1 MSLAPKRGILTL
13 IWILVLVFGVVLK
26 TVSAQEGNQV
36 RLAPVD
42 TQSFPIIRSYLD
54 VRSSTGGFVYGLDQ
68 QQVHIVE
75 NGRRL
80 PVQELQQ
87 LRTGAQFVLAISPG
101 PAFEIRDI
109 QGISRYEYLAD
120 ALQDWAV
127 ARQGSTV
134 DDLSLIVS
142 EGPES
147 THSTDLDRWA
157 ATLRSFSPTGEET
170 GPDFDVLTRALDIAS
185 DPTSDPGMSA
195 AILFIT
201 PLPGQEVSLGLQS
214 LAARATQQGVKIYIW
229 LVASSEQFSSPEAE
243 QMRLLAE
250 QTGGTLFNY
259 SGQEIIPSPE
269 DFLDE
274 LRNTYALS
282 YNSSITTSGV
292 HQISAEINYQSQLLT
307 SPAQE
312 IELEVFPPSITFI
325 SPPIEVERS
334 LSDPQD
340 DSSSLVPTMQPLDLL
355 IEFPDGHLRPIN
367 QTTLYVD
374 GLLIGVNEVEP
385 YDRFNWVID
394 EITSSGEH
402 ILVAE
407 VEDSLGLIGKS
418 VETVIFINVVSSEE
432 SILDVV
438 SQNRLILVI
447 VMAAV
452 VGAILLLVLIL
463 GGRLQPGFIREWRRK
478 RKRNGAITQPVK
490 NLQDEDTQS
499 RSSWINRIQW
509 RRGPVTIKPNAQFIP
524 LADSNSE
531 ESHPPL
537 AITKRQT
544 IFGRDDNI
552 VDLVLTDPSVENVH
566 AKIVQVENGVY
577 RLSDQGSIA
586 GTWVNYLPIPENGQI
601 LEHGDLVH
609 FGRMGFRFVLRNP
622 KRVRKPVLRIE
633 ETK

>member
-13 IWILVLVFGVVLK
+13 IWIFFLVFGVVLK
-26 TVSAQEGNQV
+26 TVNAQEGNQV

-42 TQSFPIIRSYLD
+42 TQSFPMIRSYLD
-54 VRSSTGGFVYGLDQ
+54 VRSSEEEFLHGLDQ
-68 QQVHIVE
+68 QQVRIVE
-75 NGRRL
+75 NGKRL
-80 PVQELQQ
+80 PVQELQEI
-87 LRTGAQFVLAISPG
+87 RTGAQFVLAISPG
-101 PAFEIRDI
+101 STLEIRDV
-109 QGISRYEYLAD
+109 QGISRYEYLAE
-120 ALQDWAV
+120 ALQNWAF

-142 EGPES
+142 DGPEI
-147 THSTDLDRWA
+147 THITDIDRWE
-157 ATLRSFSPTGEET
+157 ATLRSFSPSGEET

-185 DPTSDPGMSA
+185 DPTSNPGMPA

-214 LAARATQQGVKIYIW
+214 LAARATQQGVQIFIW
-229 LVASSEQFSSPEAE
+229 LVASSELFSSPEAE

-250 QTGGTLFNY
+250 QTGGTLFAY
-259 SGQEIIPSPE
+259 SGQEEIPSPE
-269 DFLDE
+269 DFLDQ
-274 LRNTYALS
+274 LRNTYAVS
-282 YNSSITTSGV
+282 YNSQITTSGV
-292 HQISAEINYQSQLLT
+292 HQVSAEINYQGQVLS
-307 SPAQE
+307 SPVQE

-325 SPPIEVERS
+325 SPPVEVERS
-334 LSDPQD
+334 LTDPQD
-340 DSSSLVPTMQPLDLL
+340 DSSSLVPSSQSLDLL
-355 IEFPDGHLRPIN
+355 VEFPDGYLRPIK
-367 QTTLYVD
+367 QTSLFVD
-374 GLLIGVNEVEP
+374 GLLIAVNEMEP
-385 YDRFNWVID
+385 YDQFTWDID
-394 EITSSGEH
+394 GFTSSGEH

-407 VEDSLGLIGKS
+407 VEDSLGLIGRS
-418 VETVIFINVVSSEE
+418 VETVVNIDVLGTEE
-432 SILDVV
+432 TILDVV
-438 SQNRLILVI
+438 SQNRLILVF

-463 GGRLQPGFIREWRRK
+463 VGRLQPGFIREWRRK
-478 RKRNGAITQPVK
+478 RKRNGAITQPVQ
-490 NLQDEDTQS
+490 NFQDEESHT
-499 RSSWINRIQW
+499 RASWINRIQW
-509 RRGPVTIKPNAQFIP
+509 RRGPVTVKPNAQFIP
-524 LADSNSE
+524 LSDTNSE

-586 GTWVNYLPIPENGQI
+586 GTWVNYLPVPKNGQL

-609 FGRMGFRFVLRNP
+609 FGRMGFRFVLHNP
-622 KRVRKPVLRIE
+622 NRVRKPVLRIE

>member
-250 QTGGTLFNY
+250 QTGGTLFTY